1 MPNVMYQTLK
11 LSPNT
16 QYMSEE
22 KNITKNEEL

>member
-11 LSPNT
+11 LSLNT
-16 QYMSEE
+16 QYLSEE